1 MTNSAIRQTKMKQ
14 RQAKVWFITG
24 AARGFGRQWTTAAL
38 QRGDKVAATARDI
51 GMLDDLRDEFAD
63 LLFRI
68 RLDVT
73 DRSEAFSAVRTAHE
87 HFRQLD
93 IVVNNAGYGLR
104 CRSCAANTAAT
115 SSRSSVPRIKVGA
128 GGSF

>member
-1 MTNSAIRQTKMKQ
+1 
-14 RQAKVWFITG
+14 
-24 AARGFGRQWTTAAL
+24 
-38 QRGDKVAATARDI
+38 
-51 GMLDDLRDEFAD
+51 MLDDLRDEFAG

-93 IVVNNAGYGLR
+93 IVVNNAGYGQFGFVEELTESEA
-104 CRSCAANTAAT
+104 RSQLETNF
-115 SSRSSVPRIKVGA
+115 IGA
-128 GGSF
+128 LWVT